1 RRQGGGRAPCRA
13 VVQAQ
18 TARMP
23 LNTDSQLPRVRALLA
38 PRPVRGESFALVA
51 AAAAF
56 FAISALT
63 LAVVVVMT
71 PTPWPM

>member
-1 RRQGGGRAPCRA
+1 
-13 VVQAQ
+13 
-18 TARMP
+18 MP